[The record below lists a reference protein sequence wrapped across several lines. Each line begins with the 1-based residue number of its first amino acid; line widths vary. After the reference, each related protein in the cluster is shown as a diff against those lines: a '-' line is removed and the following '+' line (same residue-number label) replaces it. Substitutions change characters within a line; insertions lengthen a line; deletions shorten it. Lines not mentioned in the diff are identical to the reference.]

1 MIDKRISYEETYVS
15 DIYNT
20 TTGYFT
26 IDKSLLEELSP
37 IEYPEAEY
45 GTISIE
51 YPTDRP
57 KAKLAMVMISPTK
70 DDTDYCWRYIDLPY
84 KFIDELI
91 GIIHSADKRGKYLS
105 ICNFRKVLY
114 LATHS
119 KKYKTRKKNMNRAIK
134 ILQEIPMS

>member
-1 MIDKRISYEETYVS
+1 MIDKRISYEETYIS

-45 GTISIE
+45 GTILIE
-51 YPTDRP
+51 YPTDIP
-57 KAKLAMVMISPTK
+57 EAKLTMVMISPTK

-84 KFIDELI
+84 EFIDELI
-91 GIIHSADKRGKYLS
+91 NAMNS
-105 ICNFRKVLY
+105 IN
-114 LATHS
+114 
-119 KKYKTRKKNMNRAIK
+119 K
-134 ILQEIPMS
+134 ICETFSIGG